1 LEADGRDDAREHDR
15 GDDVPG
21 GRERTHTGNADQT
34 PALGAAHDGQ
44 RDPVIRQDGME
55 VYVVTADEAGGAWQ
69 RLVLSP
75 RMRLRATESEA
86 KGRLCQRG

>member
-1 LEADGRDDAREHDR
+1 
-15 GDDVPG
+15 
-21 GRERTHTGNADQT
+21 
-34 PALGAAHDGQ
+34 
-44 RDPVIRQDGME
+44 